1 LIAELCAKATATR
14 AKETTQND
22 DVSSVASV
30 RFRDG
35 FTTKTSQRATWS
47 SPPLAATNTPTA
59 SPPTARTATPF
70 TPLWCAPRV
79 TWHGRIVRTELELDS
94 DSIDSGRASDISQIA
109 KAPSV
114 APVAATTATFFFFA
128 AAAIDAHAG
137 DVDGENRPVV
147 EL

>member
-1 LIAELCAKATATR
+1 
-14 AKETTQND
+14 
-22 DVSSVASV
+22 
-30 RFRDG
+30 
-35 FTTKTSQRATWS
+35 
-47 SPPLAATNTPTA
+47 
-59 SPPTARTATPF
+59 
-70 TPLWCAPRV
+70 
-79 TWHGRIVRTELELDS
+79 VRTELELDS
-94 DSIDSGRASDISQIA
+94 DSIDSVFGRASDISQIA